1 MNQIKQEPW
10 ESSSDYQDYQWNS
23 NTQVSVSPYFNPE
36 ILSSHFKVETE
47 DDSYSQ
53 SSNGALQ
60 SVSKEP
66 KKRGRP
72 KKVRE
77 EGDFEGKPGEKK
89 VKQESITDHLNVV
102 KKKRDR
108 FNGMPEEEVLLKL
121 LPDHLAPNLDIL
133 IIGINPGLFAAYVG
147 HHYAGPG
154 NHFWKCLYLSGL
166 IPEPMNAYDDY
177 KLLNFGIGFTNIC
190 ARTTK
195 GSADLKKQEIREGAE
210 ILRKKIVLYKPKIAV
225 FNGKGIYEVFSGNK
239 HFNIGK
245 QPEKVE
251 GADTVLFVMP
261 SSSARCAQL
270 PRAADKVPFYLA
282 LKKLRDH
289 LKGDLPTLEESE
301 VVFPVVD
308 HKPKCEVKDDVS
320 DEDDDS
326 RMSLGDSS
334 KEMTLEQIQM
344 QAEYIEALA
353 ASAEGKDIPME
364 SWGSR
369 KQKGRRLMTADNSI
383 DTEASGSGDDCSLP
397 FSTHFQNYQSDLN
410 MKVSQPSSTFS
421 LTLGLDAKQEETY
434 DGDEFIPVVVNGPT
448 AQKVSLEQSDS
459 DLYRSC
465 SPQYISLGETPGK
478 KAAMTS
484 ATALPYTSIK
494 NQQSIQSS
502 PSSQMQLSSLGINP
516 SLFSQNRNLYLQDT
530 LSRVSTQHNG
540 SSFSQFHSRTNCK
553 EPKSNFINI

>member
-10 ESSSDYQDYQWNS
+10 DASSDYQDYQWNS
-23 NTQVSVSPYFNPE
+23 NAQMSVSPYYNPE
-36 ILSSHFKVETE
+36 ILASQFKVEAE
-47 DDSYSQ
+47 DDNYSQ

-77 EGDFEGKPGEKK
+77 EGEIEGKPGEKK
-89 VKQESITDHLNVV
+89 IKQETVTDHLNVV

-108 FNGMPEEEVLLKL
+108 FNGTPEEEVLLKL

-154 NHFWKCLYLSGL
+154 NHFWKCLYLAGL

-177 KLLNFGIGFTNIC
+177 KLLNYGIGFTNIC

-195 GSADLKKQEIREGAE
+195 GSADLKKHEIREGAE

-251 GADTVLFVMP
+251 GADTILFVMP

-289 LKGDLPTLEESE
+289 LRGDLATLEESE

-308 HKPKCEVKDDVS
+308 HKSKSEVKDEVS
-320 DEDDDS
+320 DDDDDS

-364 SWGSR
+364 SWGGR
-369 KQKGRRLMTADNSI
+369 KLKSQRLMRADNSI
-383 DTEASGSGDDCSLP
+383 DTEASGSGDDSSLP
-397 FSTHFQNYQSDLN
+397 FSTHFQHYQSDLN
-410 MKVSQPSSTFS
+410 LKASQPSSTYG
-421 LTLGLDAKQEETY
+421 LTLGLDIKQEEPY
-434 DGDEFIPVVVNGPT
+434 DADEFGPVVVNGPA

-459 DLYRSC
+459 DLYRSS
-465 SPQYISLGETPGK
+465 SPQYISLGETPGRK
-478 KAAMTS
+478 TV
-484 ATALPYTSIK
+484 TALPYSTNK
-494 NQQSIQSS
+494 NQQSVQSS
-502 PSSQMQLSSLGINP
+502 PMQHSSVGYNP
-516 SLFSQNRNLYLQDT
+516 SFFSQNRSMYLHDT
-530 LSRVSTQHNG
+530 LARVNSQHNG
-540 SSFSQFHSRTNCK
+540 SSFSQLQSRTNCK
-553 EPKSNFINI
+553 EPKSHYINI